1 MKKILLLTAILIL
14 TISGCTSSDKY
25 ASEAI
30 PKEEQI
36 IDFEITEVA
45 FEKLIERMK
54 REENDEIAVLIK
66 GGCWGTIPFGIVLD
80 EQQAT
85 DHYIYNVENIY
96 IAIPNK
102 TEDYVEKLII
112 DFEEEEFFETFVVKP
127 IYK

>member
-45 FEKLIERMK
+45 SEKLIERMK

-66 GGCWGTIPFGIVLD
+66 GGC
-80 EQQAT
+80 
-85 DHYIYNVENIY
+85 
-96 IAIPNK
+96 
-102 TEDYVEKLII
+102 
-112 DFEEEEFFETFVVKP
+112 
-127 IYK
+127 